1 MIEQITET
9 ELEFEETLHNPIA
22 FTECIFSD
30 LVSDLPLFEED
41 KYSEVRLGQ
50 YVLLS
55 YEYLIDDISGLS
67 QKENFKLREGAGTVY
82 CFGGR
87 KFGKSLFV
95 EIIDIC
101 MSLVLNA
108 GDEVG
113 FASYDQIHIRGILEK
128 IIQVLRNH
136 PFFRIFNTQ
145 INRSPSYR
153 FYAKNGYTLDSVNMN
168 LSGESPGAQ
177 FYQKHFKR
185 LYIEEA
191 SFETDEVYE
200 KRLDSCSELGC
211 IYRISG
217 MTDFTKYTPAGRTYY
232 DEANKSK
239 LVNLPQYVN
248 PMWDEKEKE
257 RAIREHGGEKSI
269 SYRVYVKGE
278 ITEDGIAAFD
288 MERIKKN
295 YDRTR
300 IIKNFEVNKENYDL
314 FDNIIVVEKP
324 KNANKIYICADI
336 GESAAT
342 EIIIISETDRKYKY
356 IYNITLF
363 NLTDKQQFKI
373 IDWIAKEVSANF
385 IGLDCS
391 EGCGRAIYRS
401 LNEIYPKE
409 NLVWVAFQEKI
420 PIEIE
425 KDELGN
431 ENFKDGKPVYKEEF
445 VEVWSIKRLR
455 DIFYEEGKIIVPL
468 DYKLDRQFNSIR
480 IVKSGSR
487 TTYPGPVDDHLFA
500 AFKVWAISE
509 WYTEFVN
516 VLPIMKKTFSKL
528 GV

>member
-1 MIEQITET
+1 MIELINEE
-9 ELEFEETLHNPIA
+9 ELEMMETLHNPVA
-22 FTECIFSD
+22 FTECVFSD
-30 LVSDLPLFEED
+30 LVSNLPLFEED
-41 KYSEVRLGQ
+41 SYSEVRLGQ

-55 YEYLIDDISGLS
+55 FEYLVDDLPGLS
-67 QKENFKLREGAGTVY
+67 QKENFKLKEGAGTIY

-87 KFGKSLFV
+87 KFGKSLLV
-95 EIIDIC
+95 EIVDIC

-128 IIQVLRNH
+128 VIQVLKNH

-145 INRSPSYR
+145 INRSPNFR

-185 LYIEEA
+185 LYVEEA

-200 KRLDSCSELGC
+200 KRLDSISELGC
-211 IYRISG
+211 VFRIAG

-232 DEANKSK
+232 DEANRSR

-248 PMWDEKEKE
+248 PMWGEAEKEK
-257 RAIREHGGEKSI
+257 AIREHGGEKSI

-288 MERIKKN
+288 MERVKKN
-295 YDRTR
+295 YDRSRT
-300 IIKNFEVNKENYDL
+300 IKNFEVNKENFNL
-314 FDNIIVVEKP
+314 FDNVIVVERP
-324 KNANKIYICADI
+324 KNANKIYVAADI

-342 EIIIISETDRKYKY
+342 EIIIVSELEGKYKY
-356 IYNITLF
+356 LYNITLF
-363 NLTDKQQFKI
+363 SLTDKQQFEV

-391 EGCGRAIYRS
+391 EGCGRAIFRALSEVYQ
-401 LNEIYPKE
+401 KE
-409 NLVWVAFQEKI
+409 NLIWVAFQEKI
-420 PIEIE
+420 PIELE

-431 ENFKDGKPVYKEEF
+431 EKFVNGKPVYKEEY
-445 VEVWSIKRLR
+445 VEGWSIKRLR
-455 DIFYEEGKIIVPL
+455 DIFYEEGKITVPL

-480 IVKSGSR
+480 IVKSGAR

-500 AFKVWAISE
+500 AWKVWAISE
-509 WYTEFVN
+509 WQTEFVN
-516 VLPIMKKTFSKL
+516 NKPIQKKVFAKS
-528 GV
+528 GI